1 MICAAAF
8 AVASGPRRPLS
19 ACETKPATSKKPR
32 QTQPWPGI
40 RYFGTDAARVVW
52 MEDKDGKS
60 SDTIYDGKDQ
70 GPLYSQESLDAD
82 LAAAELVIAA
92 IRSPEVITSA
102 ELELNDALEHVR
114 ASLHLYT
121 EPPQN
126 WLSWFVRRLC
136 RGSSGAG
143 VAPAEQKLQ
152 GQAEAEVKRR
162 RQADEVHVQPP

>member
-1 MICAAAF
+1 
-8 AVASGPRRPLS
+8 
-19 ACETKPATSKKPR
+19 
-32 QTQPWPGI
+32 
-40 RYFGTDAARVVW
+40 

-114 ASLHLYT
+114 ASLHLRT

-126 WLSWFVRRLC
+126 RLSWFVRRLC

-143 VAPAEQKLQ
+143 VAPAELQ